1 MSGGDRERHWG
12 IAPRLVLKWIFSV
25 DYVIVFPPDSLTDAF
40 SALHSNP
47 ASGFSSYPP
56 LIEVKCCFSQIL
68 KQHNCHS
75 AQVCLSLCV
84 RFLIQKPP
92 VHPPS
97 LEAVLIPVASLWPG
111 KGFGAETGPGWFF
124 RLPC

>member
-40 SALHSNP
+40 IALHSNP

-56 LIEVKCCFSQIL
+56 LIEVKFCFSQIV

-75 AQVCLSLCV
+75 AQVYLSLCV

-92 VHPPS
+92 VHPPQFRS
-97 LEAVLIPVASLWPG
+97 CVNTSCIAVA
-111 KGFGAETGPGWFF
+111 
-124 RLPC
+124 R